1 MVEPSVETGPSCPPS
16 ISEPLAVVRTLQ
28 HERDV
33 FVNCWPQ
40 RDCPHPSAWKGW
52 YPHST
57 VWNGVQCEPLA
68 AARLSALFS
77 MKGMLSALY
86 SVKGIQWEPLGF
98 WATDTSW
105 DVIVRFLNKKNL
117 RYNEEYFPS
126 DSVSRTV
133 WPQSSLPNG
142 LGFGLNY
149 AIRGS
154 FLNWARD
161 EVRFF
166 FFFVLLSIEHR
177 FVQCVFARTIS
188 TRFAKVECSVFRVNR
203 LLPKGKSICTT
214 YGYVTDTSVSKNTH
228 NGIITLWQTGTNMT
242 ITFFFFK
249 LHLNFVQRS
258 VLNTFLSACPLWGVC
273 VSSKIFFLV

>member
-1 MVEPSVETGPSCPPS
+1 MVEHSVETGLSCPRS

-33 FVNCWPQ
+33 F
-40 RDCPHPSAWKGW
+40 
-52 YPHST
+52 
-57 VWNGVQCEPLA
+57 CELLA
-68 AARLSALFS
+68 AARLSAPFS
-77 MKGMLSALY
+77 VKWVLSALY
-86 SVKGIQWEPLGF
+86 RMKWDAMWTAALSAVVCTLQYERDAIRTLQRESNTM
-98 WATDTSW
+98 WA
-105 DVIVRFLNKKNL
+105 VRLLSYWYLLRWNSSFSKQKNL
-117 RYNEEYFPS
+117 RYNEEYLPS

-149 AIRGS
+149 AIGGL

-161 EVRFF
+161 EVRYF

-228 NGIITLWQTGTNMT
+228 NGIVTLWQVGTNMT
-242 ITFFFFK
+242 ITFFFF
-249 LHLNFVQRS
+249 
-258 VLNTFLSACPLWGVC
+258 
-273 VSSKIFFLV
+273 